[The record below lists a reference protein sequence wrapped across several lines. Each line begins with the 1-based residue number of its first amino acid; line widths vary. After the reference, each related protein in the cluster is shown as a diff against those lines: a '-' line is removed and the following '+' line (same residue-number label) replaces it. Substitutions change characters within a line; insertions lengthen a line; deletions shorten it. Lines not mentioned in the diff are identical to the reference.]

1 MTTVKSIRVHR
12 FGGPDV
18 LQLETLPLPALH
30 GDELLIRV
38 HAASV
43 NPVDF
48 KTREG
53 KFPMIRESDLPL
65 TLGRDVSGVVENSGA
80 SGNYFNRGDAVYALL
95 ERDQGGY
102 AQFTKI
108 KSSLCALKPV
118 NLTHVEAAA
127 IPLAAL
133 TAFQGLFVHGA
144 LKAKQRVL
152 IHGGSGGVGHM
163 AVQLAKAKGAHVST
177 TVGSDKVEFVRELGA
192 DEVIDYSKQR
202 FEDVVEPVDVVLDL
216 IGCET
221 QQRSFK
227 VLKRGG
233 RLISTLQAPD
243 EQALREHELTGLV
256 FLAEPNAGQL
266 AEIGRLVETGELR
279 PHISATFPLE
289 EAARAEQQLEREH
302 SRGKIVLTVE
312 LTA

>member
-1 MTTVKSIRVHR
+1 MKSIRVHR

-53 KFPMIRESDLPL
+53 KFLMIRASDLPL

-102 AQFTKI
+102 SQFTKI

-133 TAFQGLFVHGA
+133 TALQGLFVHGA

-177 TVGSDKVEFVRELGA
+177 TVGADKVEFARELGA
-192 DEVIDYSKQR
+192 DEVIDYISQR

-216 IGCET
+216 IGGDT

-233 RLISTLQAPD
+233 RLISTLQPPD
-243 EQALREHELTGLV
+243 EQALREHALSGLV
-256 FLAEPNAGQL
+256 FLTEPNAGQL

-289 EAARAEQQLEREH
+289 EAARAQQQLEREH
-302 SRGKIVLTVE
+302 SRGKIVLT
-312 LTA
+312 A